1 MALAMQTHRA
11 PTASSSTVTA
21 PPGST
26 TPVVLKLRGA
36 SGKQGKAVEWT
47 EETIDNEGMGRKKS
61 KSPSLPLTV
70 CFS

>member
-1 MALAMQTHRA
+1 M
-11 PTASSSTVTA
+11 
-21 PPGST
+21 
-26 TPVVLKLRGA
+26 LKLRGA